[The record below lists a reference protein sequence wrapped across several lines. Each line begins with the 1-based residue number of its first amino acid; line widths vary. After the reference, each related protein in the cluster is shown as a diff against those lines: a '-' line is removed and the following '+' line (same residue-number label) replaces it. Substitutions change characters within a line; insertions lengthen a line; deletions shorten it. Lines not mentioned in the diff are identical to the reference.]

1 MVGMGIPAAMLYA
14 SSEQSP
20 LVQEKIFAE
29 IASGLYRILF
39 VTPEKYIENSQFR
52 IMLQNV
58 YNTWGLQFVID
69 EAHYIVSYEGFR

>member
-29 IASGLYRILF
+29 IASGLCHILF
-39 VTPEKYIENSQFR
+39 VTPEKYIENS
-52 IMLQNV
+52 
-58 YNTWGLQFVID
+58 
-69 EAHYIVSYEGFR
+69 